1 LLQSFVQQE
10 PVLFDGTIAEN
21 IATGLRNASVE
32 QIEEA
37 AKNANAHDFIKSFPS
52 GYQTRVGE
60 GGSQISGGQKQR
72 IAIARAIIRNPE
84 ILLLDEATSAL
95 DSESEKIVQSTLDEL
110 MKKSKQTTIVIAHRL
125 STVRNADRIAVIF
138 NGKVRECGSHDEL
151 MNRNGIYRRLVELQ
165 ESNVDLDLNHL
176 ISEEEFG
183 FRRSSLSLQRSSLCT
198 IEPNLEPDETED
210 CESDIKTLRK
220 MSEDDVIYLII
231 GGIGCMLT
239 GAMFPLWGILFGE
252 MIDLLYKPVD
262 CDPASEDCSSE
273 YDSVAD
279 DMQHDSFVVSGWW
292 ALLMVQ
298 VIIGYS
304 LMYYGFGVASERL
317 NKRIRDA
324 VFISL
329 IRQEVG
335 FFDTLNASSLT
346 SQLQNDVNL
355 LQAFTSQPVRVIT
368 MNICSV
374 VVGVIISFI
383 YMWPLAL
390 VALLTLPLY
399 TIGAIGEAKLF
410 IGEDEKVSTSDL
422 PANSAGGII
431 VESLVSI
438 KTIASLTLEDHRH
451 KQYCEALSDEGQS
464 YINDCMLLGFIGGFS
479 SAIQFISFGFY
490 FWWGGTL
497 IDKYHYDYND
507 FLVSL
512 FALIFSLS
520 GMAIA
525 MMDMTSKEEA
535 SAAAE
540 RIFKIINRK
549 SKIDPLKGFTSDT
562 EGTLISYFDS
572 SANPLEIPLLSPDS

>member
-1 LLQSFVQQE
+1 
-10 PVLFDGTIAEN
+10 
-21 IATGLRNASVE
+21 
-32 QIEEA
+32 
-37 AKNANAHDFIKSFPS
+37 
-52 GYQTRVGE
+52 
-60 GGSQISGGQKQR
+60 
-72 IAIARAIIRNPE
+72 
-84 ILLLDEATSAL
+84 LLDEATSAL

-138 NGKVRECGSHDEL
+138 NGKVRECGNHDEL

-183 FRRSSLSLQRSSLCT
+183 FRRSSLSLRRSSLCT
-198 IEPNLEPDETED
+198 IEPNLETDETED

-220 MSEDDVIYLII
+220 MSEDDLIYLII
-231 GGIGCMLT
+231 GGIGAMLT
-239 GAMFPLWGILFGE
+239 GAIFPLWGILFGE

-292 ALLMVQ
+292 ALLIVQ
-298 VIIGYS
+298 VITGYS

-324 VFISL
+324 AFISL

-390 VALLTLPLY
+390 MALLTLPLY
-399 TIGAIGEAKLF
+399 TIGAIGEAKTF
-410 IGEDEKVSTSDL
+410 MGEDEKVSTADL

-464 YINDCMLLGFIGGFS
+464 YINDCILLGFIGGFS
-479 SAIQFISFGFY
+479 TAIQFFSFGFY

-562 EGTLISYFDS
+562 KGTLISYFDS